1 MLDKRKYNFIIIV
14 LMLLI
19 SSPSILAQINQS
31 TSPNLPFPKV
41 LASDQ
46 AFMLN
51 VAFQN
56 SLVKFQWQIAPGC
69 YLYKERLHIFIVQ
82 KDLNKVSLMAHAKLP
97 EATRIDDPSFGPEF
111 IYKDQLTVP
120 VSLADFARDSGNN
133 LKLQVQY
140 QGCAESGFCYP
151 PVTKWFD
158 VAVTN
163 NQIQAVVPLAQAPQ
177 LAKTAPQVEPPPAT
191 SNGLLSLEGKG
202 AFSIIASF
210 YLLGILLTFT
220 PCVLPMIPILF
231 GVIVG
236 ESHLNTRKAFRLSLV
251 YVLSMSFT
259 YALLG
264 VVFATLGKNL
274 QALFQKPIA
283 VFSFAALF
291 FYLALV
297 QLGVSRFHF
306 PQRFQDVL
314 TKLHHQQVSGSY
326 VGAAIMGMLATLI
339 ASPCV
344 SAPLLGA
351 LGYISQS
358 GNVLLGGGSLFS
370 MGLGMGTLL
379 LVMGTLEGKLLPKKG
394 PWMHAVNQIFAV
406 MMFGIGIW
414 LLDRIIPHTLTLALW
429 GVLLIFSAYCM
440 GSFKK
445 QSGYAGRAGFALVV
459 YAFVLFWGAWHGE
472 EDPLKPLMTG
482 FWGGKKTEQA
492 SLFAT
497 IDSEQALTPLLE
509 AAKQQQRPLMLVF
522 SAEWCTACKHLENKV
537 FTDAS
542 VQKSLGQLTLIK
554 ADMSPY
560 SEPNQILLQKFALI
574 GPPAILFFDKNG
586 RELTSYRIIGE
597 VTPKEF
603 LTHLDQVKKD
613 SD

>member
-1 MLDKRKYNFIIIV
+1 MLDKRKYNFIVIV

-19 SSPSILAQINQS
+19 STTNIQAQINQS
-31 TSPNLPFPKV
+31 PHSTLPFPKV

-69 YLYKERLHIFIVQ
+69 YLYKDRLHVFLVQ
-82 KDLNKVSLMAHAKLP
+82 KDLSKVSLMAHTKLP
-97 EATRIDDPSFGPEF
+97 DALRIDDPSFGPEF
-111 IYKDQLTVP
+111 IYKDQLTLP
-120 VSLADFARDSGNN
+120 ISLSDYVKEQSN

-151 PVTKWFD
+151 PVTKWFE
-158 VAVTN
+158 ATIAN
-163 NQIQAVVPLAQAPQ
+163 NQIQTLTPLPGAPQ
-177 LAKTAPQVEPPPAT
+177 LASTPTKVESPKP
-191 SNGLLSLEGKG
+191 SKGLMSLEGKSN
-202 AFSIIASF
+202 FSIILSF
-210 YLLGILLTFT
+210 YIVGILLTFT

-236 ESHLNTRKAFRLSLV
+236 ESHLNTRKAFWLSLV

-259 YALLG
+259 YALAG
-264 VVFATLGKNL
+264 IVFATLGKNL

-297 QLGVSRFHF
+297 QLGVTRFHF
-306 PQRFQDVL
+306 PQRFQDML
-314 TKLHHQQVSGSY
+314 TKLHHKQTSGSY
-326 VGAAIMGMLATLI
+326 ISAAVMGILATLI

-358 GNVLLGGGSLFS
+358 GNIVLGGSALLA

-379 LVMGTLEGKLLPKKG
+379 LVVGTLEGKLLPKKG
-394 PWMHAVNQIFAV
+394 PWMHAVNQIFAI
-406 MMFGIGIW
+406 MMFGIGVW
-414 LLDRIIPHTLTLALW
+414 LLDRIIPHSITLALW
-429 GVLLIFSAYCM
+429 GVILIFAAYCM
-440 GSFKK
+440 GTFRK
-445 QSGYAGRAGFALVV
+445 QSGYAGRAGFALVI
-459 YAFVLFWGAWHGE
+459 YAFVLFWGTWHGE
-472 EDPLKPLMTG
+472 EDPMKPLLTG
-482 FWGGKKTEQA
+482 FWGDTEKQS

-497 IDSEQALTPLLE
+497 IDSEQALTPILE

-522 SAEWCTACKHLENKV
+522 SAEWCTACKHLEHKV

-542 VQKSLGQLTLIK
+542 VQESLSHLTLIR

-560 SEPNQILLQKFALI
+560 NETNQNLLQKFALV

-597 VTPKEF
+597 VSPKEF
-603 LTHLDQVKKD
+603 LTHLNQVKKD
-613 SD
+613 SN

>member
-19 SSPSILAQINQS
+19 SSPNIHAQINQS
-31 TSPNLPFPKV
+31 PTLPFPKV
-41 LASDQ
+41 LTSDQ

-51 VAFQN
+51 VTYQN

-69 YLYKERLHIFIVQ
+69 YLYKDRLHIFVVQ
-82 KDLNKVSLMAHAKLP
+82 KDLNKVSLMPHAKLP
-97 EATRIDDPSFGPEF
+97 EATRIEDPSFGPEF
-111 IYKDQLTVP
+111 IYKNQLAIP
-120 VSLADFARDSGNN
+120 VSLTDFDRNN
-133 LKLQVQY
+133 AELQLQVQY

-151 PVTKWFD
+151 PVTKWFE
-158 VAVTN
+158 VTIAN
-163 NQIQAVVPLAQAPQ
+163 QQIQAIVPLTGAPQ
-177 LAKTAPQVEPPPAT
+177 LTKAAAPKVEPPTTA
-191 SNGLLSLEGKG
+191 SGGLLSMEGKG

-264 VVFATLGKNL
+264 IVFATLGKNL
-274 QALFQKPIA
+274 QALFQKPVA
-283 VFSFAALF
+283 VFSFSALF

-297 QLGVSRFHF
+297 QLGVTRFHF
-306 PQRFQDVL
+306 PQRFQDTL
-314 TKLHHQQVSGSY
+314 TRLHHQQVSGSY
-326 VGAAIMGMLATLI
+326 VGAAIMGILATLI

-351 LGYISQS
+351 LSYISQS
-358 GNVLLGGGSLFS
+358 GNTLLGGSSLFA

-379 LVMGTLEGKLLPKKG
+379 LIMGTLEGKLLPKKG
-394 PWMHAVNQIFAV
+394 PWMHAVNQIFAI

-414 LLDRIIPHTLTLALW
+414 LLDRIIPHSLTLALW
-429 GVLLIFSAYCM
+429 GILLVFSAYCM
-440 GSFKK
+440 GSFRKH
-445 QSGYAGRAGFALVV
+445 SGYAGRAGFALVV
-459 YAFVLFWGAWHGE
+459 YAFILFWGAWHGE
-472 EDPLKPLMTG
+472 EDPLKPLVTG
-482 FWGGKKTEQA
+482 FWGDKRSEQP

-497 IDSEQALTPLLE
+497 IDSEQALTPFLE

-522 SAEWCTACKHLENKV
+522 SAEWCTACKHLEHKV

-542 VQKSLGQLTLIK
+542 VQKSLSQITLIK

-586 RELTSYRIIGE
+586 RELTSYRIVGE

-613 SD
+613 SH

>member
-1 MLDKRKYNFIIIV
+1 MLDKRKYNFIVIV

-19 SSPSILAQINQS
+19 SSTNLQAQLNQS
-31 TSPNLPFPKV
+31 PSPTLPFPKV

-69 YLYKERLHIFIVQ
+69 YLYKDRLHIFVMQ
-82 KDLNKVSLMAHAKLP
+82 KDLTKVSLMAHTKLP
-97 EATRIDDPSFGPEF
+97 EALRVDDPSFGPEF
-111 IYKDQLTVP
+111 IYKNQLTLP
-120 VSLADFARDSGNN
+120 ISLADYTKAQTN

-158 VAVTN
+158 VTIAN
-163 NQIQAVVPLAQAPQ
+163 NQIQALNPLTEAPQ
-177 LAKTAPQVEPPPAT
+177 LTNVPQKTETPKT
-191 SNGLLSLEGKG
+191 SGGLTSLEGKG
-202 AFSIIASF
+202 TFSIIASF
-210 YLLGILLTFT
+210 YLVGILLTFT

-236 ESHLNTRKAFRLSLV
+236 ESHLNTRKAFWLSLV
-251 YVLSMSFT
+251 YVLSMSLT
-259 YALLG
+259 YALAG
-264 VVFATLGKNL
+264 IVAATLGKNL

-283 VFSFAALF
+283 VFLFASLY
-291 FYLALV
+291 FYLGLV
-297 QLGVSRFHF
+297 QLGVTRFHF
-306 PQRFQDVL
+306 PQRFQDMIN
-314 TKLHHQQVSGSY
+314 KLHHQQVRGSY
-326 VGAAIMGMLATLI
+326 VGAAIMGILATLI

-344 SAPLLGA
+344 SAPLIGA
-351 LGYISQS
+351 LSYISQS
-358 GNVLLGGGSLFS
+358 GSVFLGGSALLA

-379 LVMGTLEGKLLPKKG
+379 LIMGTLEGKLLPKKG
-394 PWMHAVNQIFAV
+394 PWMHAVNQIFAI
-406 MMFGIGIW
+406 MMFGLAVW
-414 LLDRIIPHTLTLALW
+414 LLGRIIPNSVVLALW
-429 GVLLIFSAYCM
+429 GAVLIFAAYCM
-440 GSFKK
+440 GSFRK
-445 QSGYAGRAGFALVV
+445 QSGYSGRAGFALVI

-472 EDPLKPLMTG
+472 EDPMKPLLTG
-482 FWGGKKTEQA
+482 FWGDKNKDNA

-497 IDSEQALTPLLE
+497 IDSEQALTPILE
-509 AAKQQQRPLMLVF
+509 AAKKQQRPLMLVF
-522 SAEWCTACKHLENKV
+522 SAEWCTACKHLEHKV
-537 FTDAS
+537 FTNAS
-542 VQKSLGQLTLIK
+542 VQESMSHLTLIR

-560 SEPNQILLQKFALI
+560 SETNQNLLQKFALI

-597 VTPKEF
+597 VSPKEF

-613 SD
+613 SH

>member
-19 SSPSILAQINQS
+19 SSPSIHAQINQS
-31 TSPNLPFPKV
+31 SSLATFPKV

-69 YLYKERLHIFIVQ
+69 YLYKERLHIFIIQ

-97 EATRIDDPSFGPEF
+97 EATRIEDPSFGPEF
-111 IYKDQLTVP
+111 IYKNQLTIP
-120 VSLADFARDSGNN
+120 VSLAEYAHNN
-133 LKLQVQY
+133 EDLQIQVQF

-151 PVTKWFD
+151 PVTKWFE
-158 VAVTN
+158 VSLSN
-163 NQIQAVVPLAQAPQ
+163 QQIQAIVPLTEAPQ
-177 LAKTAPQVEPPPAT
+177 LAKAAPKVEPPAAQ
-191 SNGLLSLEGKG
+191 SQGLLSLEGKG

-264 VVFATLGKNL
+264 IVFATLGKNL

-297 QLGVSRFHF
+297 QLGVTRFHF
-306 PQRFQDVL
+306 PQRFQDAL

-326 VGAAIMGMLATLI
+326 VGAAIMGILATLI

-351 LGYISQS
+351 LSYISQS
-358 GNVLLGGGSLFS
+358 GNILLGGGSLFA

-379 LVMGTLEGKLLPKKG
+379 LIMGTLEGKLLPKKG

-406 MMFGIGIW
+406 MMMGIGIW
-414 LLDRIIPHTLTLALW
+414 LLDRIIPHSLTLALW
-429 GVLLIFSAYCM
+429 GVLLVFSAYCM
-440 GSFKK
+440 GSFRK
-445 QSGYAGRAGFALVV
+445 QSGYTGRAGFALVV

-472 EDPLKPLMTG
+472 EDPLKPLLTG
-482 FWGGKKTEQA
+482 FWGDKHQEQV

-522 SAEWCTACKHLENKV
+522 SAEWCTACKHLEHKV
-537 FTDAS
+537 FTDAT
-542 VQKSLGQLTLIK
+542 VQKSLSQLTLIK

-586 RELTSYRIIGE
+586 RELTSYRIVGE

-613 SD
+613 SH